1 MKKSWSSGNTMGT
14 CLPTTFAVFELT
26 WIMLFSNYEITSTGP
41 CRRVGA
47 VACMKYMD
55 RNDWRS
61 IMDSNSNEY
70 VDTQKTAEIISG
82 WINAYLKECVTSIE
96 SLETNIA
103 AGRDER
109 RNARVSM
116 ILNRWKQIKSL
127 CEGALDAVAW
137 EDTDTEWWLG
147 YMTAFLDMLERYTLF
162 IWTLKGIC
170 MMQCRIYEFCW
181 CSRYLLCISMN
192 LFLRISALFILMRY
206 VIMVHECETPAAA

>member
-61 IMDSNSNEY
+61 IMDSNSNED

-82 WINAYLKECVTSIE
+82 WINAYLKECETSIE

-170 MMQCRIYEFCW
+170 MMHAGSTSFVDVAGTFCVFPWIYSCEY
-181 CSRYLLCISMN
+181 RLYL
-192 LFLRISALFILMRY
+192 Y
-206 VIMVHECETPAAA
+206 